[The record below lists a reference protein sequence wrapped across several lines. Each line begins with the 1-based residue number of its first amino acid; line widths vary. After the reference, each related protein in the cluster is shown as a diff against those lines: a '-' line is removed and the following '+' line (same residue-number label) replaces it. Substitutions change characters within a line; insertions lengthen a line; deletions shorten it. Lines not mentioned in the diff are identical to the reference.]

1 MRTGACLRLIAKK
14 AARNRVCTRSKKR
27 RMQRPYWY
35 QVVSQNTVRDTVM
48 TLSVL
53 AAIALIAYLARG
65 ALAAGTR
72 LEQISQERQ
81 QNAAAR
87 QVH

>member
-1 MRTGACLRLIAKK
+1 
-14 AARNRVCTRSKKR
+14 
-27 RMQRPYWY
+27 
-35 QVVSQNTVRDTVM
+35 M

-81 QNAAAR
+81 QNAASR